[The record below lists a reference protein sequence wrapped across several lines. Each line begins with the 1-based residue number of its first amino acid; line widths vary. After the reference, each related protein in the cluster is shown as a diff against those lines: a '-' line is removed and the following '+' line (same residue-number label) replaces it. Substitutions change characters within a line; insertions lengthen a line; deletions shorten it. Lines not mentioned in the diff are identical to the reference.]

1 MKIKPYIAVS
11 VGILVVGGIY
21 IFSQL
26 KSLKNNP
33 TKAQNIETIISA
45 GKHGNKEFIS
55 NFDADF
61 LNEWAK
67 AVRNNSETFVYK
79 SKQYATLGGKSIK

>member
-11 VGILVVGGIY
+11 IAILLAGGIY
-21 IFSQL
+21 IFKQL
-26 KSLKNNP
+26 KSVKNTP

-45 GKHGNKEFIS
+45 GKHGDKAFIS

-79 SKQYATLGGKSIK
+79 SKEYATLGGKSIK